1 MKKVNAITMNF
12 GEFQDYIGMASNGEA
27 NVECENGEWF
37 YVSTE
42 QYDLDNIIKDLSDCL
57 RFNIKSVL
65 VDITTEDEDDVVII
79 LEQIKYC
86 FHKEV
91 RAWK

>member
-12 GEFQDYIGMASNGEA
+12 EELQDLIGMASNGEA

-57 RFNIKSVL
+57 RVNIKSVL
-65 VDITTEDEDDVVII
+65 VDITIEDGDDVVLI
-79 LEQIKYC
+79 LE
-86 FHKEV
+86 
-91 RAWK
+91 

>member
-12 GEFQDYIGMASNGEA
+12 EELQDLIGMASNGEA
-27 NVECENGEWF
+27 NVECKNGEWF

-57 RFNIKSVL
+57 RVNIKFVL
-65 VDITTEDEDDVVII
+65 IDITIEDGDDVVLV
-79 LEQIKYC
+79 LE
-86 FHKEV
+86 
-91 RAWK
+91 

>member
-1 MKKVNAITMNF
+1 MKKVNVIIMNF

-57 RFNIKSVL
+57 GVNIKSVL
-65 VDITTEDEDDVVII
+65 IDLTTEDEDDVVLI
-79 LEQIKYC
+79 LE
-86 FHKEV
+86 
-91 RAWK
+91 

>member
-1 MKKVNAITMNF
+1 MKKVNAITMKF
-12 GEFQDYIGMASNGEA
+12 GELQDWIGMVSNGEA

-57 RFNIKSVL
+57 HVNIKSVL
-65 VDITTEDEDDVVII
+65 VDLTTEDEDDVAII
-79 LEQIKYC
+79 LE
-86 FHKEV
+86 
-91 RAWK
+91 

>member
-1 MKKVNAITMNF
+1 MKKVNAITMKF
-12 GEFQDYIGMASNGEA
+12 KELQDWIGMASNGEA

-57 RFNIKSVL
+57 RVNIKYVL
-65 VDITTEDEDDVVII
+65 VDLTTEDEDDVALI
-79 LEQIKYC
+79 LE
-86 FHKEV
+86 
-91 RAWK
+91 

>member
-12 GEFQDYIGMASNGEA
+12 GEFKDYIGMASNGEA

-42 QYDLDNIIKDLSDCL
+42 QYDLDNIMKDLSDCL
-57 RFNIKSVL
+57 HVNIKSVL
-65 VDITTEDEDDVVII
+65 IDTTIEDGDDVVLI
-79 LEQIKYC
+79 LE
-86 FHKEV
+86 
-91 RAWK
+91 

>member
-1 MKKVNAITMNF
+1 MKKVNVITMKF
-12 GEFQDYIGMASNGEA
+12 EELQDWIGMASNGEA

-57 RFNIKSVL
+57 RVNIKYVL
-65 VDITTEDEDDVVII
+65 IDLTTEDEDDVALI
-79 LEQIKYC
+79 LE
-86 FHKEV
+86 
-91 RAWK
+91 

>member
-12 GEFQDYIGMASNGEA
+12 GEFKDYIEMASNGEA
-27 NVECENGEWF
+27 NVECENGECF

-57 RFNIKSVL
+57 HINIKSVL
-65 VDITTEDEDDVVII
+65 IDLTIEDEDDVALI
-79 LEQIKYC
+79 LE
-86 FHKEV
+86 
-91 RAWK
+91 